1 MLSMYFLFTLILSF
15 SFVFIWIF
23 WVKKINLYKI
33 WTPSHKQHILKKPKL
48 FRFCILPHQQQ
59 EKEQRQLPHCSL
71 GGISVGYLNS
81 IFTVRNTIPEYS
93 AYKAINMMCVWL
105 IFLPSLPGGKKAAS
119 YEILT
124 SINYLAS
131 LDGWNELIYHLLWS
145 KIWF

>member
-1 MLSMYFLFTLILSF
+1 MEYF
-15 SFVFIWIF
+15 
-23 WVKKINLYKI
+23 
-33 WTPSHKQHILKKPKL
+33 
-48 FRFCILPHQQQ
+48 
-59 EKEQRQLPHCSL
+59 
-71 GGISVGYLNS
+71 NS

-131 LDGWNELIYHLLWS
+131 LDG
-145 KIWF
+145 